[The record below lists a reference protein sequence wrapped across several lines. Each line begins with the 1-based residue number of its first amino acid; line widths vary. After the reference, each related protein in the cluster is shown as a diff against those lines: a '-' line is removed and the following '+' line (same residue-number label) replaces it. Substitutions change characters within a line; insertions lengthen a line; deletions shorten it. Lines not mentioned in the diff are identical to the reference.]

1 MTIETTS
8 SDHSDAGRVVLGS
21 LLYTAG
27 SAILY
32 VLPAYLS
39 ELSSHLGINEAQ
51 MGSITAAENLGIALA
66 SMISMLWL
74 TRVDRRVLAVA
85 GTIFCVTFNLVAFLS
100 RSFGLLVIARF
111 LTGLLGE
118 GILFSLAFAVLGST
132 RNPDRSFG
140 IGLTVVVMFGSL
152 VLGSSTYLDRVPVGT
167 GALLPLA
174 ILPLGI
180 IVALKWMPLGGGP
193 AASRSDSAAVGPI
206 GRLAI
211 VAIGGMTIWFA
222 APGAFWTFAES
233 AAVTRKISAE
243 TISIALAIGNTAG
256 LLGSVMAAWQ
266 ANRWGRFRPIMI
278 ATACLSLSVVAFG
291 HSTSLVALALA
302 LSAFNIVWNYATVYE
317 MALVVALDPAGRA
330 ALGIAAAQVTGFAA
344 GGFFS
349 GLAISEASYAALPIV
364 VCLFSAAGLLVL
376 VPCFRALKLQ
386 PRRHG

>member
-8 SDHSDAGRVVLGS
+8 SNHSDVGRVALGS

-32 VLPAYLS
+32 VLPAYLG

-51 MGSITAAENLGIALA
+51 MGSITAAENIGIALA
-66 SMISMLWL
+66 SIIGMLWL
-74 TRVDRRVLAVA
+74 TRVDRRVLAVT
-85 GTIFCVTFNLVAFLS
+85 GTIFCVILNILAFFS
-100 RSFGLLVIARF
+100 RSFGSLVVARF

-132 RNPDRSFG
+132 RDPDRSFG

-152 VLGSSTYLDRVPVGT
+152 VLGSSTYIDRVPFGA

-180 IVALKWMPLGGGP
+180 LVALKWMPPVGG
-193 AASRSDSAAVGPI
+193 ASAFRSGSDTVGPT

-233 AAVTRKISAE
+233 AVAARKIPGE
-243 TISIALAIGNTAG
+243 TISIALAIGNAAG
-256 LLGSVMAAWQ
+256 LLGSAMAAWQ
-266 ANRWGRFRPIMI
+266 GNRWGRFWPIMI
-278 ATACLSLSVVAFG
+278 ATACLCVSVVASG
-291 HSTSLVALALA
+291 RSMSVVGLALA
-302 LSAFNIVWNYATVYE
+302 LSAFNIFWNYATVYE
-317 MALVVALDPAGRA
+317 MALVVALDPVGRA
-330 ALGIAAAQVTGFAA
+330 ALGISAAQVMGFAA

-349 GLAISEASYAALPIV
+349 GLAISAATYAALPMV
-364 VCLFSAAGLLVL
+364 VCLFAVAGLLVL
-376 VPCFRALKLQ
+376 APCFRALKLQ
-386 PRRHG
+386 LRHG